1 METFWLSFALC
12 VCVCVC
18 RKRQFVASSSL
29 GTAAKPVQSHSFLRG
44 YYFFFVFIKMLANSW
59 NGQEKANP
67 QRNTQFLFLFFSF
80 LVSPACSVAP
90 LFFFLLGADK
100 RKEKSGRGGGGRES
114 CSNLTGRPVTRRRPD
129 EGKKDGWV
137 HPCCSDSGWYISSKG
152 VVVGVYFASFLFL
165 FRVCVSFPGLFDF
178 IFQTAAV
185 TTPTQYDVYSPT
197 GVCCCFFFVQQ
208 KETRKISCCMKMCSF
223 LLFSP
228 SDSPSFCFAFLNNLN
243 FERKKE
249 NIGTISFDRKH
260 PPTGAIRHWH
270 PFSTWIISLKEQ
282 LFPRKN

>member
-1 METFWLSFALC
+1 MMGNGNILTDIW
-12 VCVCVC
+12 VICVCVC

-44 YYFFFVFIKMLANSW
+44 YYFFLFSLKCWPTVETDNKKQTLK
-59 NGQEKANP
+59 ETH
-67 QRNTQFLFLFFSF
+67 TQFLFLFFFSF

-197 GVCCCFFFVQQ
+197 GVCCCFFFVHQ

-228 SDSPSFCFAFLNNLN
+228 SDSPSFFCFAFLNNLN
-243 FERKKE
+243 FERKKK
-249 NIGTISFDRKH
+249 RKH
-260 PPTGAIRHWH
+260 RHH
-270 PFSTWIISLKEQ
+270 FFRSETSPDRCNPALTSFFYVNNFT
-282 LFPRKN
+282 

>member
-1 METFWLSFALC
+1 MKRTTKSRPSKKHTHNFFFFFFFLFWLARR
-12 VCVCVC
+12 V
-18 RKRQFVASSSL
+18 
-29 GTAAKPVQSHSFLRG
+29 P
-44 YYFFFVFIKMLANSW
+44 
-59 NGQEKANP
+59 
-67 QRNTQFLFLFFSF
+67 
-80 LVSPACSVAP
+80 SPP
-90 LFFFLLGADK
+90 FFFFLLGADK

-129 EGKKDGWV
+129 EGKKNGWV

-228 SDSPSFCFAFLNNLN
+228 SDSPSFFCFAFLNNLN
-243 FERKKE
+243 FERKKK
-249 NIGTISFDRKH
+249 RKH
-260 PPTGAIRHWH
+260 RHHFFRSETSPTGAIRYWH

-282 LFPRKN
+282 LLPRKNLKKQQENKREMMRCKDLINPLGTL